1 MNWTSYKPI
10 AYRGQTYGQKDV
22 EFVKFMTLPQQGHR
36 TPLEVALPKLHH
48 VRWQSN
54 YENVCDRVQALLGK
68 DQRWTPHD
76 VLTQLGWRVV
86 DATEVC
92 RDYMS
97 YRRYIQ
103 SSKGEWSIAKNGY
116 VRAESGWFSGRSACY
131 LAAGRPVI
139 VQDTGFGQVLQVGE
153 GILSFKT
160 LDAAEAGIRE
170 VEGNY
175 NRHAKAA
182 RNIAEAYFNSDKV
195 LNRLLEIATNTK
207 G

>member
-1 MNWTSYKPI
+1 
-10 AYRGQTYGQKDV
+10 
-22 EFVKFMTLPQQGHR
+22 
-36 TPLEVALPKLHH
+36 
-48 VRWQSN
+48 
-54 YENVCDRVQALLGK
+54 
-68 DQRWTPHD
+68 
-76 VLTQLGWRVV
+76 
-86 DATEVC
+86 
-92 RDYMS
+92 MS

-182 RNIAEAYFNSDKV
+182 RKIAEAYFNSDKV